1 MNRENCSRLF
11 FASVRIWRSIGIFL
25 IFLQAYLMFQHL
37 LFVLPLFL
45 FSEYFFVK
53 GIGKIQR
60 KLRNPSKT
68 FVVVSYAAAGV
79 HFIPLIL
86 QVFGMSAPGFDNVV
100 AALIGLW
107 ILWLVPDAK

>member
-11 FASVRIWRSIGIFL
+11 FASVRIWGCIGIFL

-60 KLRNPSKT
+60 KLKMRLRSVIVMSY
-68 FVVVSYAAAGV
+68 FVAGV
-79 HFIPLIL
+79 HFIPLLL
-86 QVFGMSAPGFDNVV
+86 QLARVSAPGFDNII
-100 AALIGLW
+100 AALVGLW
-107 ILWLVPDAK
+107 IFWLVPDGK

>member
-1 MNRENCSRLF
+1 MNKEVCSRLF
-11 FASVRIWRSIGIFL
+11 FISATIWGSIGIFL
-25 IFLQAYLMFQHL
+25 IFLQVYLMFQYL

-45 FSEYFFVK
+45 LSEYFFVK
-53 GIGKIQR
+53 GMGKAQR

-68 FVVVSYAAAGV
+68 FVVASYVAGVV

-86 QVFGMSAPGFDNVV
+86 QLGRISAPGFDNVV